1 MYKKN
6 GPKDVDL
13 KEVGPR
19 FEMRRMLIC
28 VSYGYNQASFGSYDR
43 LYNIYVTNAESNLA
57 DPFPAVYEIK
67 LGTVDQAEIDV
78 EWRLRPYMNTARK
91 RFNLSTD

>member
-1 MYKKN
+1 MVTFSNTEDYISFRHHVYKKN

-19 FEMRRMLIC
+19 FEMRL
-28 VSYGYNQASFGSYDR
+28 
-43 LYNIYVTNAESNLA
+43 
-57 DPFPAVYEIK
+57 YEIK
-67 LGTVDQAEIDV
+67 LGTVDQAEVDV